1 MAKTKKTESKPM
13 TTDALKKM
21 VGMIIRLD
29 RQISLRERHLK
40 SLKAALTREAR
51 LHKAEHQKTDGGG
64 WSWMF
69 EGTGGNVARVTKHG
83 DTLRSEIADDSDL
96 YFEVVGICIDQ
107 NAVADDEDQLGI
119 FKELFDECVSYRP
132 IKSIREAAKSALG
145 EAKAEKLIHL
155 ITNSGKT
162 SVSFETK
169 KRTEVAN
176 EREEK

>member
-1 MAKTKKTESKPM
+1 VAKTKKTESKPM

-51 LHKAEHQKTDGGG
+51 LRKAEHQKTDGGG
-64 WSWMF
+64 WSWVV

-96 YFEVVGICIDQ
+96 YFEVVGLCID
-107 NAVADDEDQLGI
+107 NDAITETDDQLGK
-119 FKELFDECVSYRP
+119 FKKLFDERVSYIP
-132 IKSIREAAKSALG
+132 VKGIRDEAKAVLG
-145 EAKAEKLIHL
+145 ETKAEKLIHQ

-169 KRTEVAN
+169 QRRGDN
-176 EREEK
+176 DERKEK